1 VINDAQAITLRDKR
15 HSERALS
22 AREETKLLVL
32 SVAHMEA
39 VKAGLNRLM

>member
-1 VINDAQAITLRDKR
+1 MARLAEKRFYKKLHPAKTAEQQRDEAI
-15 HSERALS
+15 
-22 AREETKLLVL
+22 L